1 MDRRPFLSDP
11 TDPEIR
17 PSGLGRRGFLGALG
31 AAAAGVAAGPT
42 LAGKAAAATVP
53 STGEPV
59 RTGIQELIAS
69 GYDVLRGQKVG
80 IVTNPTGV
88 LPDFTHEVD
97 VMAASDKVDLV
108 AVFGPEH
115 GFRGTAQAG
124 GSEGNYVDERT
135 GLTVWDAYL
144 KSGDALADIVRR
156 SGVDTM
162 VFDIQDAGARFYTYI
177 WTMYDCMVAAAVTG
191 KRFVVL
197 DRPNPTTGRTPRGPV
212 LDRAFA
218 TFVGRREICQQHAM
232 TVGELALLFAAEYLP
247 DETDQPLQVDVV
259 RMRGWDRRQ
268 AYADTGLP
276 WILPSPNMP
285 TPDTALVYP
294 GTCMFEG
301 TNLSEGRGTTR
312 PFELVG
318 APYVDERWAEELRA
332 QGHPGVLIREAYFT
346 PTFSKHVNTACGG
359 VQLQVTHPSS
369 FDALRTGTAMIVAAK
384 KIYGSAFAWR
394 SDNWID
400 KLTGST
406 RFRTMV
412 DAGASTDEVVAG
424 WQDELAAFESKRR
437 EHLLYGPYV
446 GGLA

>member
-1 MDRRPFLSDP
+1 M
-11 TDPEIR
+11 
-17 PSGLGRRGFLGALG
+17 
-31 AAAAGVAAGPT
+31 
-42 LAGKAAAATVP
+42 
-53 STGEPV
+53 
-59 RTGIQELIAS
+59 
-69 GYDVLRGQKVG
+69 
-80 IVTNPTGV
+80 
-88 LPDFTHEVD
+88 
-97 VMAASDKVDLV
+97 
-108 AVFGPEH
+108 FGPEH

-135 GLTVWDAYL
+135 GLTVWDTYL

-197 DRPNPTTGRTPRGPV
+197 DRPNPTTGRVARGPV

-232 TVGELALLFAAEYLP
+232 TVGELALLFAAEFLP

-259 RMRGWDRRQ
+259 KMRGWDRNQ

-318 APYVDERWAEELRA
+318 APYVDERWAEALRA
-332 QGHPGVLIREAYFT
+332 QSLPGVMFREAYFT
-346 PTFSKHVNTACGG
+346 PTFYKHVNVACGG
-359 VQLQVTHPSS
+359 VQLHVTDPST
-369 FDALRTGTAMIVAAK
+369 FDAIRTGTAMIVAAK
-384 KIYGSAFAWR
+384 QIYGSAFAWR

-424 WQDELAAFESKRR
+424 WKDELAAFDRVRR
-437 EHLLYGPYV
+437 QYLLYGGKP
-446 GGLA
+446 A

>member
-1 MDRRPFLSDP
+1 MTAVVVLTMNAASNPDRLNSSGRCRTTGKPVVVAAVRNPYDIAEFPDVPSYVATYSYKDVALESLTRVLFGEVSPTGSCRSTCPADRPVAGAVPVRQRADAAHEPGARSTDP
-11 TDPEIR
+11 TDDRTDRAAR
-17 PSGLGRRGFLGALG
+17 PRPRGFLGALG
-31 AAAAGVAAGPT
+31 AAAAGVAVGPR
-42 LAGKAAAATVP
+42 LAGAASAATAP
-53 STGEPV
+53 SGGQPV
-59 RTGIQELIAS
+59 RTGVQELIAS

-88 LPDFTHEVD
+88 LPDLTHEVD
-97 VMAASDKVDLV
+97 VMAASDQVDLV

-124 GSEGNYVDERT
+124 GSEGSYVDERT
-135 GLTVWDAYL
+135 GLTVWDTYL

-247 DETDQPLQVDVV
+247 DETEQPLQVDVV

-301 TNLSEGRGTTR
+301 TNLSEGRGPLGRSSWSARRTSTSGGRASCARKDTR
-312 PFELVG
+312 
-318 APYVDERWAEELRA
+318 
-332 QGHPGVLIREAYFT
+332 
-346 PTFSKHVNTACGG
+346 AC
-359 VQLQVTHPSS
+359 
-369 FDALRTGTAMIVAAK
+369 
-384 KIYGSAFAWR
+384 
-394 SDNWID
+394 
-400 KLTGST
+400 
-406 RFRTMV
+406 
-412 DAGASTDEVVAG
+412 
-424 WQDELAAFESKRR
+424 
-437 EHLLYGPYV
+437 
-446 GGLA
+446 

>member
-1 MDRRPFLSDP
+1 M
-11 TDPEIR
+11 
-17 PSGLGRRGFLGALG
+17 
-31 AAAAGVAAGPT
+31 
-42 LAGKAAAATVP
+42 
-53 STGEPV
+53 
-59 RTGIQELIAS
+59 RTGIQTLIAG

-88 LPDFTHEVD
+88 LPDWTHEVD
-97 VMAASDKVDLV
+97 VMAASDAVDLV

-124 GSEGNYVDERT
+124 GSEGSYVDERT
-135 GLTVWDAYL
+135 GLTVWDTYL

-191 KRFVVL
+191 KLFVVL
-197 DRPNPTTGRTPRGPV
+197 DRPNPTTGRVPRGPV

-268 AYADTGLP
+268 AYSDTGLP

-285 TPDTALVYP
+285 TADTALVYP

-318 APYVDERWAEELRA
+318 APYVDERWAEELRG

-346 PTFSKHVNTACGG
+346 PTFSKFVNTACAG
-359 VQLQVTHPSS
+359 VQLQATDPST

-412 DAGASTDEVVAG
+412 DAGASTDEVVAA
-424 WQDELAAFESKRR
+424 WQDELAAFDAKRR
-437 EHLLYGPYV
+437 EHLLYGPY
-446 GGLA
+446 GGGQG

>member
-1 MDRRPFLSDP
+1 MTDP
-11 TDPEIR
+11 THGETR
-17 PSGLGRRGFLGALG
+17 PPGIGRRGFLGALG
-31 AAAAGVAAGPT
+31 AAAAGAAAGPT
-42 LAGKAAAATVP
+42 LAGPAAATTAP
-53 STGEPV
+53 SGGQPV

-69 GYDVLRGQKVG
+69 GFEVLRGQKVG

-88 LPDFTHEVD
+88 LPDLTHEVD
-97 VMAASDKVDLV
+97 TMAASGQVDLV

-124 GSEGNYVDERT
+124 GSEGSSVDERT
-135 GLTVWDAYL
+135 GLTVWDTYL

-191 KRFVVL
+191 RRFVVL

-232 TVGELALLFAAEYLP
+232 TVGELARLFASEYLP
-247 DETDQPLQVDVV
+247 DETDRPLQVDVV

-318 APYVDERWAEELRA
+318 APYVDERWAEELRG

-346 PTFSKHVNTACGG
+346 PTFSKYVNTACAG
-359 VQLQVTHPSS
+359 VQLQATDPST
-369 FDALRTGTAMIVAAK
+369 FDPLRTGTAMIVAAK

-394 SDNWID
+394 PDNWID

-412 DAGASTDEVVAG
+412 DAGASTDEVVAA
-424 WQDELAAFESKRR
+424 WQDELAAFDAKRR
-437 EHLLYGPYV
+437 EYLLYGPF
-446 GGLA
+446 GGAEG

>member
-1 MDRRPFLSDP
+1 MSQERDM
-11 TDPEIR
+11 TDPLDVPTPGI
-17 PSGLGRRGFLGALG
+17 GRRGLLGAIG
-31 AAAAGVAAGPT
+31 AAAVGVAAGPVM
-42 LAGKAAAATVP
+42 AGPAAATPASRGRGRV
-53 STGEPV
+53 V
-59 RTGIQELIAS
+59 RTGVEELIAS
-69 GYDVLRGQKVG
+69 GYATLRGQKVG

-88 LPDFTHEVD
+88 LPDMTHEVD
-97 VMAASDKVDLV
+97 VMAASDEVDLV

-124 GSEGNYVDERT
+124 GSEGSYVDERT
-135 GLTVWDAYL
+135 GLRVWDTYL
-144 KSGDALADIVRR
+144 KSGEPLADIVRR

-191 KRFVVL
+191 TRFVVL
-197 DRPNPTTGRTPRGPV
+197 DRPNPTTGRVARGPV
-212 LDRAFA
+212 LDRDFA
-218 TFVGRREICQQHAM
+218 TFVGRREISQQHAM
-232 TVGELALLFAAEYLP
+232 TVGELALLFAAEFVP

-259 RMRGWDRRQ
+259 GMRGWDRRQ
-268 AYADTGLP
+268 SYADTGLP
-276 WILPSPNMP
+276 WVMPSPNMP

-318 APYVDERWAEELRA
+318 APYADERWAQTLRG
-332 QGHPGVLIREAYFT
+332 QSHPGVLVREAYFT
-346 PTFSKHVNTACGG
+346 PTFSKHVGKACAG
-359 VQLQVTHPSS
+359 VQLHVTDPST
-369 FDALRTGTAMIVAAK
+369 FDPLRTATAMIVAARQV
-384 KIYGSAFAWR
+384 YGSSFAWR

-412 DAGASTDEVVAG
+412 DAGASADEVVAA
-424 WQDELAAFESKRR
+424 WQDDLAAFDDLRR
-437 EHLLYGPYV
+437 EHLLYGPRRSR
-446 GGLA
+446 G

>member
-1 MDRRPFLSDP
+1 MNES
-11 TDPEIR
+11 TNGTQG
-17 PSGLGRRGFLGALG
+17 SGIGRRALLGALG
-31 AAAAGVAAGPT
+31 ATALGAAAGPVLGSS
-42 LAGKAAAATVP
+42 AAAAAPITAPGKGKV
-53 STGEPV
+53 V
-59 RTGIQELIAS
+59 RTGVQELIAS
-69 GYDVLRGQKVG
+69 DYEVLRGQKVG

-88 LPDFTHEVD
+88 LPDLTHEVD
-97 VMAASDKVDLV
+97 VMAASSDVDLV

-124 GSEGNYVDERT
+124 GGEGTYVDERT
-135 GLTVWDAYL
+135 GLTVWDTYL
-144 KSGDALADIVRR
+144 KSGAALADIVQR

-177 WTMYDCMVAAAVTG
+177 WTMYDCMIAAAETG

-197 DRPNPTTGRTPRGPV
+197 DRPNPTTGRVARGPV
-212 LDRAFA
+212 LDIAFA

-232 TVGELALLFAAEYLP
+232 TVGELALYFAAELLP
-247 DETDQPLQVDVV
+247 DVTDQPLQVDVV
-259 RMRGWDRRQ
+259 KMKGWDRSQ
-268 AYADTGLP
+268 TYADTGLP
-276 WILPSPNMP
+276 WIMPSANMP

-312 PFELVG
+312 PFELIG
-318 APYVDERWAEELRA
+318 APYIDDRWAEALRG
-332 QGHPGVLIREAYFT
+332 QSLPGAMIREAYFT
-346 PTFSKHVNTACGG
+346 PTFNKHVNVACGG
-359 VQLQVTHPSS
+359 AQVHVTDPSI
-369 FDALRTGTAMIVAAK
+369 FDAVRTGTAMIVAAK
-384 KIYGSAFAWR
+384 EIYGSAFAWR

-424 WQDELAAFESKRR
+424 WKDELAAFDRDRR
-437 EHLLYGPYV
+437 KYLLYPGKP
-446 GGLA
+446 A